1 MNYFF
6 PGPRQ
11 TSPTQYQHRP
21 GPEGAHPFGFN
32 LSLSA
37 QPSFCRRGEAP
48 GEGLE
53 RSEDGEESLGS
64 SNLRR
69 VPAEGAGKDRTQSI
83 RASQGSTGRRR
94 DPGEVLRTIRV
105 YPQQKKWT
113 KNQRATASL

>member
-1 MNYFF
+1 MNFHCIRKFRQLQELEVNYLF

-21 GPEGAHPFGFN
+21 GPEGAHPFGFH

-37 QPSFCRRGEAP
+37 QPSFCRRGEAS

-53 RSEDGEESLGS
+53 RSEDGEESLGG

-69 VPAEGAGKDRTQSI
+69 VPAEGAGKNRTQPI

-94 DPGEVLRTIRV
+94 DTGEVPRII
-105 YPQQKKWT
+105 
-113 KNQRATASL
+113 